1 MAGDTIVEDSHP
13 SIEGDLQEKFA
24 KWLDYLVH
32 EKRYSKHTLRAYS
45 TDLFYFFAFLTQ
57 HLGKRPSLNDL
68 GDITISDFRAWMS
81 KITIDGACNR
91 TRARELSSVR
101 SFFRWLDKNGH
112 LHNPAIGSIRTPKT
126 PRKLPRPL
134 PEEQAMKLVM
144 NEEGFENQEAWIAV
158 RDQALF
164 TLLYGCGLRINEA
177 LQLNY
182 STRPYNKQ
190 VRVLGKGNKERIV
203 PVLPIVEKAI
213 EHYISECPH
222 SFDANT
228 PLFLGARGERLNQ
241 GVAQRQLRHIRRKLG
256 LPENV
261 TPHSLRHSFATH
273 LLVHGTDLRSLQ
285 ELLGHASVSTT
296 QCYTDFD
303 NAQLLEIYRK
313 AHPRS
318 TEEKIH

>member
-1 MAGDTIVEDSHP
+1 MAGDSIVENIEP
-13 SIEGDLQEKFA
+13 STEGDVKEKFL
-24 KWLDYLVH
+24 KWLEYLMH
-32 EKRYSKHTLRAYS
+32 EKRYSKHTLRGYS
-45 TDLFYFFAFLTQ
+45 SDLIFFFEFVTN

-68 GDITISDFRAWMS
+68 GELKITDFRSWMA
-81 KITIDGACNR
+81 KITIDGASNR
-91 TRARELSSVR
+91 TRARELSSIR
-101 SFFRWLDKNGH
+101 SFFKWLDRNGY
-112 LHNPAIGSIRTPKT
+112 LHNPAVSMLRTPKT
-126 PRKLPRPL
+126 PKKLPRPL
-134 PEEQAMKLVM
+134 PEDQALKLVM
-144 NEEGFENQEAWIAV
+144 NEEGFENQESWIAY

-182 STRPYNKQ
+182 NTRPMNKQ
-190 VRVLGKGNKERIV
+190 VRVLGKGSKERIV

-213 EHYISECPH
+213 AHYISECPH
-222 SFDANT
+222 YFDDNT
-228 PLFLGARGERLNQ
+228 PLFLGSRGERLNQ

-296 QCYTDFD
+296 QCYTDFN

-318 TEEKIH
+318 TSDKI